1 MSAITSVN
9 QGFYLGSSN
18 VRPSGIVLNRR
29 GRLARTLVVL
39 SLAIVLGSL
48 VSAKA
53 GAGTDVAPAAA
64 TSFITVTVAPGETIW
79 SLATRMAPDSGDV
92 RSLVSEILEVN
103 SLTSVDVAAGQ
114 KIRIPLS

>member
-9 QGFYLGSSN
+9 QGFYVGSSN

-39 SLAIVLGSL
+39 SLAIVLGSV
-48 VSAKA
+48 VSANA
-53 GAGTDVAPAAA
+53 GAGTDAGPSKAD
-64 TSFITVTVAPGETIW
+64 TFITVTVAPGETIW
-79 SLATRMAPDSGDV
+79 TLATRMASDRGDV
-92 RSLVSEILEVN
+92 RGLVSEILEVN
-103 SLTSVDVAAGQ
+103 SLASVDVAAGQ